1 MTGTS
6 RTEKERKEKSST
18 KKKHKHRSES
28 KKQKDKLEE
37 SEDEWV
43 EKESTITTSA
53 LHSKSESTTTRSTND
68 KNLEATGSSG
78 RESWMLS
85 NHDSD
90 VQSTNQQA
98 KAQQEDDDFLSGLG
112 TLTSSRISKEKE
124 NSEKTRE
131 NQSSSQASS
140 SIKRLGAGDPDY
152 QPNATPTQTA
162 IVPGGPGY
170 QWRMTKLKRT
180 YDTAKD
186 ENRSI
191 EEVALERYGTLEAWE
206 QANEERRIVEDRRH
220 PSSGRSTPRQDH
232 SLSTYERRYMFTNNH
247 QHEGGNC
254 STSRPNSRA
263 GFRKPNSAL
272 NTPESGRLG
281 NNKRVDEIRANPSS
295 SSASTSNPVSP
306 SPSGGQSTP
315 IPSVINP
322 LTNRASL
329 TAMNNKLVPNT
340 TTLNKLQ
347 ASILKAKLMDPQ
359 SVPEL
364 EKQYQDALLE
374 SQKILDHQ
382 PTVQLIPSLDARG
395 RMYDIGA
402 GIDDEDPQSS
412 SSKPGNKRKK
422 EAKFETRDPKTG
434 ELLRFN
440 PDDDQLSL
448 SELVRQEKLQAGA
461 ADSKDFDAQ
470 MASRIMG
477 DTKFENDLDYM
488 DDNADRLA
496 RKKMK
501 TDASKRLFAI
511 NDYART
517 RKALESCEFCFKD
530 DGSPPSNLGI
540 ISSGT
545 KVYLS
550 CTQFQE
556 LVDGHCWI
564 VPIQHCLSTLELDD
578 DVWDEIKNY
587 MKCLMRMFS
596 EKFDQGVVFY
606 ETVLSFKHQRHTFI
620 EVVPIPWDLFNDIP
634 AYFRESINSCE
645 SEWSQHRKLINFSDR
660 PGGFRRSMVSKL
672 PYFMIQWDYKGEKGF
687 GHVIEGD
694 DLQSG
699 SKGDTGAEEDYTSIV
714 DDGLKGT
721 KFPRY
726 FAAEIIGNLLE
737 LEPHKWRKPKRIG
750 PHKNHQNSGSSSSS
764 SNSLANLNRTRVDNF
779 LNQLGYSKFDWI
791 GLS

>member
-1 MTGTS
+1 MAGAKETS
-6 RTEKERKEKSST
+6 RVEKGSKRESST
-18 KKKHKHRSES
+18 KKHKKHKHRPDPVGRQEE
-28 KKQKDKLEE
+28 EE
-37 SEDEWV
+37 SDEWV
-43 EKESTITTSA
+43 EKELPVEQGVKSTTIPKPEPVIASDDQ
-53 LHSKSESTTTRSTND
+53 HSKTEEARS
-68 KNLEATGSSG
+68 AG
-78 RESWMLS
+78 RESWMIS
-85 NHDSD
+85 KDG
-90 VQSTNQQA
+90 
-98 KAQQEDDDFLSGLG
+98 QEGSRDDEFLSGLG
-112 TLTSSRISKEKE
+112 TLVSSRVNKEKE
-124 NSEKTRE
+124 DQARAKEKDSLR
-131 NQSSSQASS
+131 QSSS

-152 QPNATPTQTA
+152 QPDAKPSQTPIT
-162 IVPGGPGY
+162 PGGPGY
-170 QWRMTKLKRT
+170 QWRLTKLKRT
-180 YDTAKD
+180 YDTAQE
-186 ENRSI
+186 ENRRI

-206 QANEERRIVEDRRH
+206 QANEERRIVEDRRNH
-220 PSSGRSTPRQDH
+220 SGHESGRSTPRQD
-232 SLSTYERRYMFTNNH
+232 SSSYERRYMFTNN
-247 QHEGGNC
+247 EAN
-254 STSRPNSRA
+254 SSSSRPNSRA

-272 NTPESGRLG
+272 NTPEGGRLG
-281 NNKRVDEIRANPSS
+281 TNKRVDEIRVGPS
-295 SSASTSNPVSP
+295 ASNPVSP
-306 SPSGGQSTP
+306 SPSGSSTP

-322 LTNRASL
+322 LANRASL
-329 TAMNNKLVPNT
+329 AGINKPPADT

-347 ASILKAKLMDPQ
+347 ASIMKAKLMNPGA
-359 SVPEL
+359 VPEL
-364 EKQYQDALLE
+364 EKQYKEALE
-374 SQKILDHQ
+374 SQKRGPSTQ
-382 PTVQLIPSLDARG
+382 QTVELIPSLDARG

-402 GIDDEDPQSS
+402 GIESDEAS
-412 SSKPGNKRKK
+412 SSKPGNRRKK

-434 ELLRFN
+434 QLLRFN
-440 PDDDQLSL
+440 ADDDQISL
-448 SELVRQEKLQAGA
+448 GQMVRQEKLQAGA
-461 ADSKDFDAQ
+461 ADQKDFDVE

-477 DTKFENDLDYM
+477 DAKFENDLDYM

-501 TDASKRLFAI
+501 TDASKRMFAI

-540 ISSGT
+540 ISSGS

-550 CTQFQE
+550 CTQFEE

-564 VPIQHCLSTLELDD
+564 VPMQHCLSTLELDD

-596 EKFDQGVVFY
+596 EKHDKGVVFY
-606 ETVLSFKHQRHTFI
+606 ETVISFKHQLHTYI

-687 GHVIEGD
+687 GHVIEGND
-694 DLQSG
+694 EQG
-699 SKGDTGAEEDYTSIV
+699 ASKGNTGAEEDYTSIV
-714 DDGLKGT
+714 DDGLKGS

-737 LEPHKWRKPKRIG
+737 LEPHKWRKPKRTG
-750 PHKNHQNSGSSSSS
+750 HHQHRNNHNHSSSSS
-764 SNSLANLNRTRVDNF
+764 SSHSHSLSGLNRTRVDKF

-791 GLS
+791 GLL